1 MIDLN
6 DYLDDLKVSKAS
18 DNIGETQL
26 DEILLKIIQSV
37 WIKQAYM
44 QGFYC
49 ENIRKYMLIG
59 LNACKL
65 RTNYFMKVL
74 QNLITRTTIA
84 DENRFGHSRQM
95 RG

>member
-1 MIDLN
+1 M
-6 DYLDDLKVSKAS
+6 
-18 DNIGETQL
+18 
-26 DEILLKIIQSV
+26 KIIQSV

-49 ENIRKYMLIG
+49 EHIRKYMLIG

-65 RTNYFMKVL
+65 RTKLFYEGVVEPDYKK
-74 QNLITRTTIA
+74 TTIA
-84 DENRFGHSRQM
+84 NENRGGNSRKM